1 MAPPTAELRL
11 RNVDRR
17 SWRHLV
23 LAAAAPAL
31 LGACEDDDITAPTVI
46 QAIDLSIGDCAGL
59 LVDETC
65 RLDVVVRGTDGTVLT
80 DVQLNWDTPDITV
93 ATVDFEGR
101 VTGIREGSATIFAK
115 SAPGP
120 SAVCQQVGV
129 ICDSLTI
136 SVDEADPGPGPQP

>member
-1 MAPPTAELRL
+1 
-11 RNVDRR
+11 VR

-23 LAAAAPAL
+23 LLAAALTPV
-31 LGACEDDDITAPTVI
+31 GACDEDDITAPPVI

-59 LVDETC
+59 RINEVCQLG
-65 RLDVVVRGTDGTVLT
+65 VVVRAMDGTVLT
-80 DVQLNWDTPDITV
+80 DVQLNWDTPDFTV

-101 VTGIREGSATIFAK
+101 VRGVREGLATIFAK

-120 SAVCQQVGV
+120 SSVCQQIGV

-136 SVDEADPGPGPQP
+136 SVDETDPGPGPQP